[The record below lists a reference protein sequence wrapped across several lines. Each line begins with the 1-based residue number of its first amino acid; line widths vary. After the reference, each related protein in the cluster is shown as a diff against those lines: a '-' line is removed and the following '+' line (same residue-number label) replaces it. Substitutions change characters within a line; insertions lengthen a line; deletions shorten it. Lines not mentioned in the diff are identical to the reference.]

1 MTIAAVMFSVGLF
14 QPVSNITILTV
25 KRTGQ
30 LAPTRKGTV
39 RSIEQ
44 PLLGFYE
51 TMGSYGQRAKDVCG
65 TLLLN

>member
-1 MTIAAVMFSVGLF
+1 MFSVGLF

-30 LAPTRKGTV
+30 LAPPTQKGTV
-39 RSIEQ
+39 RLIEQ

-51 TMGSYGQRAKDVCG
+51 TMGSYGQRAKDLCCA
-65 TLLLN
+65 LLLN